1 MVRQSGLFEYGMLES
16 RMTNVSMLRFFERLA
31 EYFNTW
37 EYVDIRC
44 LHVILLSLVLKLKVD
59 DTIYGDWQKLY
70 LPYKI

>member
-31 EYFNTW
+31 EYFNAC

-59 DTIYGDWQKLY
+59 DTIYGDWQK
-70 LPYKI
+70 

>member
-31 EYFNTW
+31 EYFNTC

-59 DTIYGDWQKLY
+59 DTIYGDWQK
-70 LPYKI
+70 